1 MGVYTIEH
9 FQKIGVQH
17 VKLPKGMSVEEALEI
32 YRSDPDVEYVEPN
45 YYRYAT
51 ATTPVDTFFTRLW
64 GLNNTG
70 QNVNGT
76 TGTVE
81 ADIDAIEAWD
91 ITTGSN
97 NVVVAVID
105 SGVDYNHPD
114 LAANIWI
121 NVAEQTGTQGV
132 DDDGNGKVDDIRG
145 WDFLDDDSNP
155 MDNDDHG
162 THVAGT
168 IAAEG
173 DNNTGITGVTWTA
186 KIMVLRFLDGF
197 GLGSVAGE
205 IEAIDYAI
213 DKGANIINASYGS
226 NFFSNAEMDAIDGAR
241 QAGILFVAA
250 AGNGGSNNDSI
261 PHYPSS
267 YNLDNIIAVAASDQ
281 NDNLAPFTD
290 FGFTS
295 VDVAA
300 PGTNTYSSKP
310 PDRSVSVFS
319 DDFESGTGN
328 WSMDSPW
335 GLSGTD
341 NIFFSPSNSLTD
353 SPGGNYGDNIDVSAR
368 INNALDLSGRARTR
382 LTFKLR
388 GESER
393 GPDPTNPRDP
403 LYVETAT
410 NAGGPWTNR
419 NVIIG
424 TSQTFENGIS
434 GTSSGQWVN
443 ATVEL
448 DNLDGRNDAYFRF
461 RFQTD
466 ANTTIDDGWYIDDV
480 TISTADTTY
489 PDPEDQYYQYF
500 QGTSMATPHVSGLAA
515 LLLADDP
522 GSSPIQV
529 IERIL
534 NGVEVKSGLAGML
547 VTSGRINAY
556 YSIRNVPAP
565 PSSLSAAAASSSGI
579 NVTWSDS
586 SYGEDGFKIERKTD
600 VGGLYAQVAA
610 TAANTTTYSDTGL
623 DKSTTYYYR
632 VRSFNGSNNSDFSAE
647 ASATTTSSDGGG
659 GGGGGSCFI
668 ATAAF
673 GSPLNGHVAVLQ
685 DFRARFL
692 FPSPGGRMFVRL
704 YNQWSPPVAD
714 FIREHEAAKIVTRL
728 MLYPFV
734 GLGYI
739 ALHTLFAQ
747 QISLARIFHELL
759 AATADMAVLP
769 GVLGCRHL
777 RRTIQ
782 VRLGPNP
789 MRLPGGTPIFTVS
802 RQQFMKYPGLALLAT
817 LWFVTFRRKCRR

>member
-1 MGVYTIEH
+1 MKRLTIIVVAISCFLAASVWVSGQNGHNKRSKAHEATYVPGELLVKYKPGVRAAATEYFRSRWRVSTLRR
-9 FQKIGVQH
+9 FRRIGVQH
-17 VKLPKGMSVEEALEI
+17 VKLPRDMTLEEALEI
-32 YRSDPDVEYVEPN
+32 YRNDPDVEYVEPN

-51 ATTPVDTFFTRLW
+51 ATTPDDTFFIPPFERLW
-64 GLNNTG
+64 GLHNTG

-76 TGTVE
+76 TGTVG

-91 ITTGSN
+91 TTTGSI

-121 NVAEQTGTQGV
+121 NVAEQTGTSGV

-145 WDFLDDDSNP
+145 WDFNDEDNNP
-155 MDNDDHG
+155 MDNEDHG

-197 GLGSVAGE
+197 GSGSVADE

-226 NFFSNAEMDAIDGAR
+226 YTFSTAERDAIDSAR

-250 AGNGGSNNDSI
+250 AGNDNWNNDSATK
-261 PHYPSS
+261 HYPSS
-267 YNLDNIIAVAASDQ
+267 YDLDNIIAVAATDQ
-281 NDNLAPFTD
+281 NDSRASFSNYGA
-290 FGFTS
+290 TS

-310 PDRSVSVFS
+310 PDRSVPVFS

-328 WSMDSPW
+328 WNLDSPW
-335 GLSGTD
+335 GIS
-341 NIFFSPSNSLTD
+341 NIVFFSASNSLTD

-393 GPDPTNPRDP
+393 GPDPDNPRDP

-424 TSQTFENGIS
+424 TSQTFANGIS
-434 GTSSGQWVN
+434 GTSNGQWVN

-466 ANTTIDDGWYIDDV
+466 ANTTLEDGWYIDDV
-480 TISTADTTY
+480 TISAAENTY
-489 PDPEDQYYQYF
+489 PNPQDQYYQYF

-522 GSSPIQV
+522 GLSAIQV
-529 IERIL
+529 KERIL
-534 NGVEVKSGLAGML
+534 NGAEVQSGLAGFL
-547 VTSGRINAY
+547 LTAGRINAY

-565 PSSLSAAAASSSGI
+565 PSSLSTAAASSSKI

-586 SYGEDGFKIERKTD
+586 SYGEDGFKIERKMD
-600 VGGLYAQVAA
+600 VGGMYAQIAA
-610 TAANTTTYSDTGL
+610 TAANTTAYGDTGL

-632 VRSFNGSNNSDFSAE
+632 VRSYNGSNNSDFSAE

-659 GGGGGSCFI
+659 GGGGGGGGPCFI
-668 ATAAF
+668 ATAGF
-673 GSPLNGHVAVLQ
+673 GSPLNRHVAVLQ
-685 DFRARFL
+685 DFRVRF
-692 FPSPGGRMFVRL
+692 PTRCKRL
-704 YNQWSPPVAD
+704 RCAS
-714 FIREHEAAKIVTRL
+714 E
-728 MLYPFV
+728 
-734 GLGYI
+734 
-739 ALHTLFAQ
+739 
-747 QISLARIFHELL
+747 
-759 AATADMAVLP
+759 
-769 GVLGCRHL
+769 
-777 RRTIQ
+777 
-782 VRLGPNP
+782 
-789 MRLPGGTPIFTVS
+789 
-802 RQQFMKYPGLALLAT
+802 
-817 LWFVTFRRKCRR
+817 

>member
-1 MGVYTIEH
+1 MKKLVMIVVISCFLTAPVGVSGQNGHNRRPKAHGSTYVPGELLVKYKPAVRAAATEY
-9 FQKIGVQH
+9 FRSRWRVSTLRRFRRIGVQH
-17 VKLPKGMSVEEALEI
+17 VKLPRDMTVGEALEI
-32 YRSDPDVEYVEPN
+32 YRNDPDVEYVEPN
-45 YYRYAT
+45 YLRYAT
-51 ATTPVDTFFTRLW
+51 ATIPDDTFFIPPFERLW
-64 GLNNTG
+64 GLHNTG

-76 TGTVE
+76 TGTVGS
-81 ADIDAIEAWD
+81 DIDAIEAWD
-91 ITTGSN
+91 TTTGSN

-114 LAANIWI
+114 LAANIWTNPSEI
-121 NVAEQTGTQGV
+121 AGNGV
-132 DDDGNGKVDDIRG
+132 DDDGNGFEDDVRG
-145 WDFLDDDSNP
+145 WDFLDDDNNP

-197 GLGSVAGE
+197 GVGSVADE

-213 DKGANIINASYGS
+213 DQGAKIINASYGS
-226 NFFSNAEMDAIDGAR
+226 YAFSTAERDAISRAR
-241 QAGILFVAA
+241 TAGILFVAA
-250 AGNGGSNNDSI
+250 AGNDSRTNDSLTK
-261 PHYPSS
+261 HYPSS
-267 YNLDNIIAVAASDQ
+267 YDLDNIIAVAATDQ
-281 NDNLAPFTD
+281 NDTLASFSN

-300 PGTNTYSSKP
+300 PGTNTYSLKP
-310 PDRSVSVFS
+310 PVRSVSVFS

-328 WSMDSPW
+328 WSLDSPW
-335 GLSGTD
+335 GLS
-341 NIFFSPSNSLTD
+341 NIVFFSASNSLTD
-353 SPGGNYGDNIDVSAR
+353 SPGGNYGDNIVVSAR

-393 GPDPTNPRDP
+393 GPDLTNPRDP

-434 GTSSGQWVN
+434 GTSLGQWLN

-448 DNLDGRNDAYFRF
+448 DNLDGRNDAYFRL

-466 ANTTIDDGWYIDDV
+466 ANPTLDDGWYIDDV
-480 TISTADTTY
+480 TISAADTTY

-522 GSSPIQV
+522 GLSAIQV
-529 IERIL
+529 KERIL
-534 NGVEVKSGLAGML
+534 NGAEVKSGLAGIL
-547 VTSGRINAY
+547 LTAGRINAY

-565 PSSLSAAAASSSGI
+565 PSSLSAAAASSSKI

-586 SYGEDGFKIERKTD
+586 SYGEDGFKIERKMD
-600 VGGLYAQVAA
+600 VGGIYVQIGA

-623 DKSTTYYYR
+623 DESTTYYYR
-632 VRSFNGSNNSDFSAE
+632 IRSYNGSNNSDFSAE
-647 ASATTTSSDGGG
+647 TSATTP
-659 GGGGGSCFI
+659 
-668 ATAAF
+668 A
-673 GSPLNGHVAVLQ
+673 
-685 DFRARFL
+685 
-692 FPSPGGRMFVRL
+692 PSRL
-704 YNQWSPPVAD
+704 AS
-714 FIREHEAAKIVTRL
+714 
-728 MLYPFV
+728 
-734 GLGYI
+734 
-739 ALHTLFAQ
+739 
-747 QISLARIFHELL
+747 
-759 AATADMAVLP
+759 
-769 GVLGCRHL
+769 
-777 RRTIQ
+777 
-782 VRLGPNP
+782 
-789 MRLPGGTPIFTVS
+789 
-802 RQQFMKYPGLALLAT
+802 
-817 LWFVTFRRKCRR
+817 

>member
-1 MGVYTIEH
+1 MT
-9 FQKIGVQH
+9 
-17 VKLPKGMSVEEALEI
+17 VEEALEI
-32 YRSDPDVEYVEPN
+32 YRNDPDVEYVEPN
-45 YYRYAT
+45 YRRYAT
-51 ATTPVDTFFTRLW
+51 ATPDDTFFTNLW
-64 GLNNTG
+64 GLHNSG

-76 TGTVE
+76 NGTAD
-81 ADIDAIEAWD
+81 ADIDAPEAWD
-91 ITTGSN
+91 TTTGSI

-114 LAANIWI
+114 LLNNIWI
-121 NVAEQTGTQGV
+121 NLGEIAGNGL
-132 DDDGNGKVDDIRG
+132 DDDGNGMIDDVRG
-145 WDFLDDDSNP
+145 WDFVDDDNNP
-155 MDNDDHG
+155 MDADDHG

-173 DNNTGITGVTWTA
+173 DNDTGITGVTWTA

-197 GLGSVAGE
+197 GQGNVADE

-213 DKGANIINASYGS
+213 DKGANIINASFGS
-226 NFFSNAEMDAIDGAR
+226 DTPSPSERAAIVDARD
-241 QAGILFVAA
+241 AGILFVAA
-250 AGNGGSNNDSI
+250 AGNDGSNNDSI

-267 YNLDNIIAVAASDQ
+267 YDLDNIIAVAASDQ
-281 NDNLAPFTD
+281 NDNLPPFTN

-310 PDRSVSVFS
+310 PDRSVIVFS

-368 INNALDLSGRARTR
+368 INNALDLLDRVRTR

-388 GESER
+388 GESQ
-393 GPDPTNPRDP
+393 DDLDL

-424 TSQTFENGIS
+424 TSQTFANGIS
-434 GTSSGQWVN
+434 GTSTGQWVN

-466 ANTTIDDGWYIDDV
+466 ANTTLDGWYIDDV
-480 TISTADTTY
+480 TISAADTTY

-522 GSSPIQV
+522 VLSAIQV
-529 IERIL
+529 KERIL
-534 NGVEVKSGLAGML
+534 NGAEVKSGLAGMIL
-547 VTSGRINAY
+547 TGGRINAY
-556 YSIRNVPAP
+556 NSIRNVPAP

-579 NVTWSDS
+579 NLTWSDS

-600 VGGLYAQVAA
+600 IGGVYTQVAA

-632 VRSFNGSNNSDFSAE
+632 IRSYNGTNNSDFSVE

-659 GGGGGSCFI
+659 GGGGGPCFI
-668 ATAAF
+668 ATAA
-673 GSPLNGHVAVLQ
+673 S
-685 DFRARFL
+685 
-692 FPSPGGRMFVRL
+692 
-704 YNQWSPPVAD
+704 
-714 FIREHEAAKIVTRL
+714 E
-728 MLYPFV
+728 
-734 GLGYI
+734 
-739 ALHTLFAQ
+739 
-747 QISLARIFHELL
+747 
-759 AATADMAVLP
+759 
-769 GVLGCRHL
+769 
-777 RRTIQ
+777 
-782 VRLGPNP
+782 
-789 MRLPGGTPIFTVS
+789 
-802 RQQFMKYPGLALLAT
+802 
-817 LWFVTFRRKCRR
+817 